1 MYEAAVVMSMGWV
14 RKVACSRVW
23 WQRARTSRHISSKSK
38 RSLIYEVLAVNPTYY
53 AQILPALLRA
63 LLDFGITTTK
73 CKEKARAG
81 KYASPASGHAS
92 RKVEAASAVVGSLKK
107 RGQYHRTRTRRSL
120 KTRGRCRRSASASV
134 ASASGAQPALCPSTM
149 TSTSCPPR

>member
-1 MYEAAVVMSMGWV
+1 MSMGWV

-38 RSLIYEVLAVNPTYY
+38 RPLIHEVLAVNPTCY

-92 RKVEAASAVVGSLKK
+92 RKVEAASAVVGSRKK
-107 RGQYHRTRTRRSL
+107 RGQYPRTRSQEPEEALGKLEGDVVGLRQHRSPRRQ
-120 KTRGRCRRSASASV
+120 GRS
-134 ASASGAQPALCPSTM
+134 
-149 TSTSCPPR
+149 PRCVPTQ